1 MKIGRRV
8 RVYLVGVGMGL
19 IATYFM
25 FNGRGC
31 EWMPGKRV
39 LSSIEDSQLVIS
51 EFRACQ
57 MDCYGLSS
65 QDVFNAVNRGSVLF
79 SESETSGPIK
89 NYVVADDKC
98 KITFALNTADSI
110 SEVLRFH
117 EFNEKCACGN
127 QSDSVHRPLFMP
139 SNMILS
145 KLYENGFE
153 LTQSNSCQFECAGI
167 DSLTAL
173 SIFKDGKVIHEQSY
187 PRQRPNPIYMVELNQ
202 SSGEKLFFKVE
213 KGLRT
218 RILEVNSDR
227 NTANCPCN

>member
-65 QDVFNAVNRGSVLF
+65 QDVFNVVERGSVLF
-79 SESETSGPIK
+79 SESETSGSVK
-89 NYVVADDKC
+89 NYVVADDKY
-98 KITFALNTADSI
+98 KITFALNTVDSI
-110 SEVLRFH
+110 SQVIRFH
-117 EFNEKCACGN
+117 DFNETCPCGN
-127 QSDSVHRPLFMP
+127 QSNSVQLPLFMP
-139 SNMILS
+139 NDMILS
-145 KLYENGFE
+145 KLFENGFE
-153 LTQSNSCQFECAGI
+153 LTQSNSCQFECVGI

-187 PRQRPNPIYMVELNQ
+187 PRQHPNPIYRIELSQ
-202 SSGEKLFFKVE
+202 SDRENLYFLVE

-218 RILEVNSDR
+218 RILEVTRKDSVGI
-227 NTANCPCN
+227 CPCN